1 MRYFK
6 LSEALKNVQN
16 ATGRGETALAGAK
29 LLGKTLFNAG
39 KFVAEGVVKANE
51 KASAEQ
57 LKRDDLTPEQRE
69 KFEQVHRNAMRLRIQ
84 TELTDLDVR
93 IAELT
98 DQLDQQPE
106 SASVARELRMDI
118 ESLENQKRR
127 LERQREG

>member
-1 MRYFK
+1 LRYFK